1 MTQDDD
7 ATWLDALAGH
17 KQVDDSQAARE
28 AAVLRASV
36 LARAVVDDPVPR
48 QDPVREKLLLE
59 RARDAGLLPRRR
71 RLPLTGSLLAA
82 AAIICVAVA
91 LGVLT
96 RRPGPAETVRSAPD
110 GIVRLESADPTSLQ
124 REILDEL
131 RGAGLVA
138 TGYERLGRM
147 GLDADLPLPLAPE
160 VERILERHAI
170 PVPPDGVLR
179 VEIAPPGT
187 E

>member
-1 MTQDDD
+1 MTQDED
-7 ATWLDALAGH
+7 ATWLDALAGR

-28 AAVLRASV
+28 AVALRASV

-48 QDPVREKLLLE
+48 QDPAREQQLVE

-71 RLPLTGSLLAA
+71 RLSRTGSLLAA
-82 AAIICVAVA
+82 AAIVCVAVA

-96 RRPGPAETVRSAPD
+96 RRPGAPETVRSGP
-110 GIVRLESADPTSLQ
+110 GEIVRLASADPARVQ

-131 RGAGLVA
+131 RHAGVVA

-147 GLDADLPLPLAPE
+147 GIDADLPLPLAPE

-170 PVPPDGVLR
+170 PVPQDGVLR